1 MYDWVYPCLSKTVAW
16 PKNSNSMEQIAGFSL
31 SLSLSLSFHCH
42 LHKFKERRDV
52 DQLYTCQ
59 RPVHVNGGVSMGIL
73 LSNGPI
79 FPNIFGYSYHIMPKW
94 PKSYTHCQI
103 LPHVPLFP
111 TRGFAHPSLRQGV
124 KDSIHRLPKR
134 SRKMILIPSMP
145 FPGHI
150 KHPQKPWF
158 RNGGHSWGV

>member
-1 MYDWVYPCLSKTVAW
+1 
-16 PKNSNSMEQIAGFSL
+16 MEQIAGFSL

-79 FPNIFGYSYHIMPKW
+79 FPNIFGYSYHIMPNNYIY
-94 PKSYTHCQI
+94 PIVSPNDPNHTHI
-103 LPHVPLFP
+103 VKYYHMFPFPHP
-111 TRGFAHPSLRQGV
+111 GFRPSKPPSRRQRQHPSASEAV
-124 KDSIHRLPKR
+124 KKNDTNPFHALPC
-134 SRKMILIPSMP
+134 SY
-145 FPGHI
+145 
-150 KHPQKPWF
+150 
-158 RNGGHSWGV
+158 